1 MGVVRWV
8 YAYESLDVFK
18 FVKLYTDTERDT
30 HTYTHTF
37 DFTVNWKN
45 KTNDIYLV
53 ELTIYLVVVAVSL
66 LDKWSIIKDK
76 IFSM

>member
-30 HTYTHTF
+30 HTYTHTQSISLLIEKIKQM
-37 DFTVNWKN
+37 V
-45 KTNDIYLV
+45 YLV
-53 ELTIYLVVVAVSL
+53 ELTVYLVVVAVSL
-66 LDKWSIIKDK
+66 LDKWSIIKDE